1 MLNSLSVGF
10 RKERSLKNKKKF
22 VVTITS
28 LDPHISEGNY
38 DTVYDVI
45 EIYIDGQGNCLR
57 VSEVEDFD
65 VNRNKN

>member
-1 MLNSLSVGF
+1 MILY
-10 RKERSLKNKKKF
+10 
-22 VVTITS
+22 I
-28 LDPHISEGNY
+28 
-38 DTVYDVI
+38 VI

>member
-10 RKERSLKNKKKF
+10 RKERSYWK
-22 VVTITS
+22 TS
-28 LDPHISEGNY
+28 LDPHIHEGNY